1 MWSLAP
7 IKYDTKSYITTLSD
21 LKMDAST
28 LTFHLHEDR
37 CFVGQLNWIR
47 DETQLRFSGADE
59 LQHFDTF
66 RNKHLPCISTTP
78 EQLAEFA
85 DALNLLD
92 VWTWRDQYRSEDCG
106 TIVDDGYNWR
116 FTAQLGDLR
125 CKSAGYNAVPSFA
138 DPQKTSVDNSGR
150 YGLLIASFC
159 DVFRIRIP
167 GYNC

>member
-1 MWSLAP
+1 MTFGFGAKRCRKNLP
-7 IKYDTKSYITTLSD
+7 LSD
-21 LKMDAST
+21 LRMAESN

-37 CFVGQLNWIR
+37 CFVGQLNWVR
-47 DETQLRFSGADE
+47 DDSQLRFSGADE
-59 LQHFDTF
+59 LRHFDTF
-66 RNKHLPCISTTP
+66 RNKHLPCIATTP
-78 EQLAEFA
+78 EQLAAFA
-85 DALNLLD
+85 DALCLLD
-92 VWTWRDQYRSEDCG
+92 VWSWREKYRSEDCG

-138 DPQKTSVDNSGR
+138 DSQKTSVDDSGR

-159 DVFRIRIP
+159 DIFRIRIP